1 MPSLRAITI
10 LTAFLGFTLAMM
22 PVQLLL
28 VRLDAPWARTLPHWF
43 HRQVCRLVGLR
54 IHRFGCV
61 SDDRP
66 VLLVSNH
73 ISWLDIPALGALAPV
88 SFVAKQEVATWPF
101 VSWLAK
107 LQRTVFV
114 DRGRRANVAETT
126 RGIISRLRSGDH
138 IVLFAEGTSSDGNRV
153 LPFRTS
159 LFAAAKPSRG
169 DGMAENHEIYVQ
181 TLAVAYTALHGL
193 PLGRRSRPL
202 VAWYGDMEMASHVW
216 DLLRRGPV
224 DVHIRLSEPVALGEF
239 VDRKALARFSEA
251 RIRRDV
257 AMLLASRQTAPDAA
271 KRGQGEERGES
282 HAPDMDEPL
291 KSA

>member
-1 MPSLRAITI
+1 MPRLRAIAI
-10 LTAFLGFTLAMM
+10 LTTFMGFTLALM
-22 PVQLLL
+22 PLQLVL
-28 VRLDAPWARTLPHWF
+28 VRLGARSARMLPHWY
-43 HRQVCRLVGLR
+43 HRQVCRMVGLR
-54 IHRFGCV
+54 IHQSGRVC
-61 SDDRP
+61 DDRP

-73 ISWLDIPALGALAPV
+73 ISWLDIPALSALSPV

-114 DRGRRANVAETT
+114 DRGRRADVVKTT

-159 LFAAAKPSRG
+159 LFAAAKPSRAG
-169 DGMAENHEIYVQ
+169 GAGESQEIYVQ

-193 PLGRRSRPL
+193 PLGRRNRPL
-202 VAWYGDMEMASHVW
+202 VAWYGDMEMAGHVW
-216 DLLRRGPV
+216 NVLRHGPL
-224 DVHIRLSEPVALGEF
+224 DVHIRLSEPVPLAQF
-239 VDRKALARFSEA
+239 ADRKALAQYSEA

-257 AMLLASRQTAPDAA
+257 AALLAARPTSADAMEFAERETEPEAAP
-271 KRGQGEERGES
+271 Q
-282 HAPDMDEPL
+282 M
-291 KSA
+291 